1 MLLFQF
7 LRPRRIHKEMESFFC
22 YRRSNIS
29 AGIRAMADA
38 LYCLALHYLDNPI
51 IRHER
56 IAYYAER
63 VWLY

>member
-1 MLLFQF
+1 
-7 LRPRRIHKEMESFFC
+7 
-22 YRRSNIS
+22 
-29 AGIRAMADA
+29 MADA